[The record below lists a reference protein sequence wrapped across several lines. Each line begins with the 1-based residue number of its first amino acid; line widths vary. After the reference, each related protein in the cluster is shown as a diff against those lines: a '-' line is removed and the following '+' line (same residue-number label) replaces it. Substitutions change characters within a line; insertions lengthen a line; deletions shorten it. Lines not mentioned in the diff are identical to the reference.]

1 MTRAA
6 YHRSPSPTAPPSNW
20 TGPRRLR
27 YLRVEDK
34 PLAIGN
40 TQVSKHTAI
49 LILLVWFGGVL
60 RWAVGVPSPYFTD
73 IDVVNFGLA
82 AEHFDILR
90 HQPHPPGYIGYVLY
104 LKLIALVPGL
114 DPLEIA
120 KWGARIMG
128 TACIPMAYWA
138 CRQLTGKAD
147 GRALWAAALVMVQ
160 PVLWFYG
167 ADGQSHSSEALA
179 LLGLFGLAARWRPEP
194 SLRRVVVFCLLA
206 GLAGAFRPTII
217 VSAIP
222 IVVWLLWR
230 QRPVWWL
237 AGGLAGAVGALAW
250 WLPTVISV
258 GGLDMYRR
266 VSNSLVG
273 ELFLRNFSFLSSEA
287 PSAGVRSNLVAT
299 AFAGLMAASALIAWG
314 RGGARFARPLLAT
327 IGISLLF
334 YAATFLSE
342 IGYVTGLCA
351 LACLVPASW
360 PERPTARHHLRAGLV
375 AAAFTGW
382 FLLAPSSIHLPRI
395 IPILDPTLRHIQAT
409 QAQEELYAELVCSPQ
424 WPHTLLLTDGHDD
437 TLTRSASFACPG
449 LVSGTQLY
457 KFVLRRDLD
466 AWIFMSD
473 RTLLSVPS
481 KVPVENGPPADVT
494 LPWKFDRVLVGPA
507 ASEQLQDR
515 IRAEATCPP
524 VELKPYPDLPLEM
537 HEYPVR
543 CVRKLELSAHT
554 IRIQPTP

>member
-1 MTRAA
+1 M
-6 YHRSPSPTAPPSNW
+6 
-20 TGPRRLR
+20 
-27 YLRVEDK
+27 
-34 PLAIGN
+34 
-40 TQVSKHTAI
+40 
-49 LILLVWFGGVL
+49 LVWLGGVL

-82 AEHFDILR
+82 ADHFDILR
-90 HQPHPPGYIGYVLY
+90 HQPHPPGYLGYVLY
-104 LKLIALVPGL
+104 LELIALVPGL
-114 DPLEIA
+114 EPLEIA

-147 GRALWAAALVMVQ
+147 SRALWAAALVMVQ

-179 LLGLFGLAARWRPEP
+179 LLGLFGLAARWRSAP
-194 SLRRVVVFCLLA
+194 SLRRVATLCLLA
-206 GLAGAFRPTII
+206 GLAGSFRPT
-217 VSAIP
+217 VVVAAVP
-222 IVVWLLWR
+222 IVLWVLWRRPLLW
-230 QRPVWWL
+230 WI
-237 AGGLAGAVGALAW
+237 AGAAAGVVGVLAW
-250 WLPTVISV
+250 WIPTVLSV

-287 PSAGVRSNLVAT
+287 PSAGVRSNLAAT
-299 AFAGLMAASALIAWG
+299 LFAALMTAGPLLAWG
-314 RGGARFARPLLAT
+314 RGGARFARPLLIT
-327 IGISLLF
+327 IAASLLF

-342 IGYVTGLCA
+342 VGYVSGLCA
-351 LACLVPASW
+351 LACLAPASW
-360 PERPTARHHLRAGLV
+360 SERPTARHHLAAGLI
-375 AAAFTGW
+375 ATAFTGW
-382 FLLAPSSIHLPRI
+382 FLFAPSSIHLPRI
-395 IPILDPTLRHIQAT
+395 IPILNPTLRHIQAV
-409 QAQEELYAELVCSPQ
+409 QSQQELYAELVCSAQ
-424 WPHTLLLTDGHDD
+424 APHTLLLTDGHDD

-457 KFVLRRDLD
+457 EFVLRRDLD

-473 RTLLSVPS
+473 RTLMSVPS

-507 ASEQLQDR
+507 ASEQLRDR

-524 VELKPYPDLPLEM
+524 KVLVPFAGIALVM

-543 CVRKLELSAHT
+543 CVRALKLSAHT
-554 IRIQPTP
+554 LRIEPTGR